1 MFRKYNKNN
10 NVHTYVNY
18 VTRKT
23 NEKQQKRALF
33 LQNFF
38 LVKTKKLN
46 NEGHNTTDHC
56 SGSTKKYKVGG
67 LSTMCINV

>member
-1 MFRKYNKNN
+1 MSLEKQMKNN
-10 NVHTYVNY
+10 
-18 VTRKT
+18 
-23 NEKQQKRALF
+23 KRGHF
-33 LQNFF
+33 FYRIFF